1 MNGNSVKI
9 EEIKKSS
16 RVALNV
22 TNIVKTISAVCG
34 GMIIVAGC
42 IMIGLR
48 GVINHGF
55 ITVSYTHLTLPTIRL
70 V

>member
-34 GMIIVAGC
+34 G
-42 IMIGLR
+42 
-48 GVINHGF
+48 
-55 ITVSYTHLTLPTIRL
+55 
-70 V
+70 

>member
-22 TNIVKTISAVCG
+22 TNIVKTISAVCA
-34 GMIIVAGC
+34 GMIIVAMVLWN
-42 IMIGLR
+42 I
-48 GVINHGF
+48 
-55 ITVSYTHLTLPTIRL
+55 
-70 V
+70 